1 MTRKALGRG
10 LSALI
15 PTAPAPVPT
24 ATTPLT
30 VPDGKPIK
38 VAIEKIRVNH
48 LQPRRHF
55 DPEALGELAAS
66 IKQHGLAQ
74 PIVVSYD
81 FVSRS
86 YELIAGERRWR
97 ATQLAGFNEIEVVVR
112 QPADDKQRLALTLI
126 ENLQR
131 EDLNPIEVALGYL
144 RLMKEFG
151 INQTQLGEEVG
162 KSKSAISN
170 TLRLL
175 ELPEEI
181 QKALQFG
188 QLSEGHGRALLMI
201 TDINLRHAV
210 FKKVLE
216 GKLSVRETET
226 LAKQV
231 EAGELP
237 PDEPA
242 QPKKT
247 APAKPA
253 DLRALED
260 SLQQTLGT
268 KVVIRTNKN
277 PSKGSI
283 QIHFF
288 SFDEFDNIIKVL
300 KK

>member
-15 PTAPAPVPT
+15 PSSQPSAGTTTTLPAE
-24 ATTPLT
+24 
-30 VPDGKPIK
+30 GRPIK
-38 VAIEKIRVNH
+38 LPMDKIRPNH

-81 FVSRS
+81 TATRS

-97 ATQLAGFNEIEVVVR
+97 ASQLAGMAEIDAVVR
-112 QPADDKQRLALTLI
+112 QPRDDRQRLALTII

-131 EDLNPIEVALGYL
+131 ADLNPIELALGYL

-151 INQTQLGEEVG
+151 INQTELGGELG
-162 KSKSAISN
+162 KSKSAVSN

-188 QLSEGHGRALLMI
+188 QLSEGHGRALLMVS
-201 TDINLRHAV
+201 DPVLRHEL
-210 FKKVLE
+210 FKKALE
-216 GKLSVRETET
+216 QKLSVRETEA
-226 LAKQV
+226 LAKQA
-231 EAGELP
+231 EESGSLP
-237 PDEPA
+237 QPEGKAVRA
-242 QPKKT
+242 QASKS
-247 APAKPA
+247 A
-253 DLRALED
+253 DLKALEET
-260 SLQQTLGT
+260 LQRTLGT
-268 KVVIRTNKN
+268 KVQIRSGKN
-277 PSKGSI
+277 PAKGTI
-283 QIHFF
+283 QIHYY
-288 SFDEFDNIIKVL
+288 SFEDFERLVQSLNK
-300 KK
+300 